1 MSYKNKYGGYDD
13 SADYSNNSDEYS
25 ADYIGE
31 GEPDNAEDVVL
42 KSEEESV
49 DSTEGLV
56 NESDDDSEPAAEN
69 SEEDVVVDID
79 EEPIEEEVNLKD
91 VSIYNKEIIIINPTK
106 RQTSDILSRYEMTE
120 IISIRSTQIAQFN
133 NPMVDSTGL
142 SNPVDIAKRE
152 LMNRMCPL
160 MLRRMVG
167 ELKNEKTGILE
178 LYAEDWC
185 PNEMIFATAYEC

>member
-1 MSYKNKYGGYDD
+1 MSFKSKRSQNTSATHDTYDD
-13 SADYSNNSDEYS
+13 YSDNSEEYSNEYV
-25 ADYIGE
+25 GE
-31 GEPDNAEDVVL
+31 GEPLEVD
-42 KSEEESV
+42 KSEESI
-49 DSTEGLV
+49 DSTEV
-56 NESDDDSEPAAEN
+56 DDSDDSTAAVEN
-69 SEEDVVVDID
+69 SEEDVEVDID
-79 EEPIEEEVNLKD
+79 IEPVDDELNLKD
-91 VSIYNKEIIIINPTK
+91 VSIYNKEIIIVTPNK

-120 IISIRSTQIAQFN
+120 IISIRSTQIAQYN

-167 ELKNEKTGILE
+167 EIKNEKTGILE

-185 PNEMIFATAYEC
+185 PNEMIFATAYSS